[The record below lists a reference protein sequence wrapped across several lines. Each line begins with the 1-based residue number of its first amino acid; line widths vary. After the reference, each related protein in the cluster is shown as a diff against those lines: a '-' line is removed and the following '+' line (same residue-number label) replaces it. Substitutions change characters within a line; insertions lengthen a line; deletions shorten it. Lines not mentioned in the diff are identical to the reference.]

1 MFFLNP
7 LSKFV
12 DQLVRVSPSGLCC
25 AKRQRFKLRPDH
37 NFLLVLSTS
46 TLQWSIA
53 YGDGQVD
60 KKFSQLKKIFTPFFE
75 SFFFKQ
81 SKLYTFSGEVI
92 IEVRFR

>member
-12 DQLVRVSPSGLCC
+12 AQLVKVSPSGLCC
-25 AKRQRFKLRPDH
+25 AKRQRFKPRPDH

-46 TLQWSIA
+46 TLQRSIA

-60 KKFSQLKKIFTPFFE
+60 KKFSQLKKNLHSLFLQFF
-75 SFFFKQ
+75 SNN
-81 SKLYTFSGEVI
+81 LNTFSGEVI